1 LISAGGNDIHGG
13 FWISVKAATMQVS
26 KWGNSL
32 AIRIPA
38 DVVRAL
44 GLKEGDELDIRA
56 TGERTM
62 EVRHRLTPAELV
74 AHMASLKL
82 KLPDGYKFNRE
93 ELYEDR
99 DPL

>member
-1 LISAGGNDIHGG
+1 
-13 FWISVKAATMQVS
+13 MQIA

-38 DVVRAL
+38 DVARAL
-44 GLKEGDELDIRA
+44 GLKEGDEVDVTALDDYR
-56 TGERTM
+56 
-62 EVRHRLTPAELV
+62 AELKRKLTREEV
-74 AHMASLKL
+74 LARMKALNL
-82 KLPDGYKFNRE
+82 KLPDGYKFNRD

>member
-1 LISAGGNDIHGG
+1 
-13 FWISVKAATMQVS
+13 MQIS

-38 DVVRAL
+38 DVVRTL
-44 GLKEGDELDIRA
+44 GLKEGDEMDMTALDDR
-56 TGERTM
+56 R
-62 EVRHRLTPAELV
+62 VELV
-74 AHMASLKL
+74 RKL
-82 KLPDGYKFNRE
+82 TRQEVLARMKAYNLRLPKGYKFDRE

>member
-1 LISAGGNDIHGG
+1 
-13 FWISVKAATMQVS
+13 MQIS

-38 DVVRAL
+38 DVVRTL
-44 GLKEGDELDIRA
+44 GLKEGDEIDVRA
-56 TGERTM
+56 TGERTLAL
-62 EVRHRLTPAELV
+62 ERRLTRAELA
-74 AHMASLKL
+74 AHMASRNMR
-82 KLPDGYKFNRE
+82 LPEGYKFNRE

>member
-1 LISAGGNDIHGG
+1 
-13 FWISVKAATMQVS
+13 MQIA

-32 AIRIPA
+32 AVRIPA
-38 DVVRAL
+38 DVARAL
-44 GLKEGDELDIRA
+44 GLKVGDEVDISA
-56 TGERTM
+56 TGERTL
-62 EVRHRLTPAELV
+62 ELSRRRSREELV

-82 KLPDGYKFNRE
+82 RLPEGYKFNRE

>member
-1 LISAGGNDIHGG
+1 
-13 FWISVKAATMQVS
+13 MQVS

-38 DVVRAL
+38 DVARTL
-44 GLKEGDELDIRA
+44 GLKEGDELDVEA
-56 TGERTM
+56 TSDRSM
-62 EVRHRLTPAELV
+62 EVRRRLSPAELV

-82 KLPDGYKFNRE
+82 KLPDDYKFNRD

-99 DPL
+99 APL

>member
-1 LISAGGNDIHGG
+1 
-13 FWISVKAATMQVS
+13 MQVS

-44 GLKEGDELDIRA
+44 GLKEGDELDVTAIGDSKMAIKR
-56 TGERTM
+56 RM
-62 EVRHRLTPAELV
+62 TPAELA

-82 KLPDGYKFNRE
+82 QLPEGYKFNRD